1 MNNRFQ
7 RASLILGVEQ
17 IEKLNR
23 SRVAVFGIGG
33 VGGYTVEAL
42 VRTGVGHIT
51 IVDGDVVDETNIN
64 RQIVSTA
71 LNVGEAKTKVAKER
85 FLSIN
90 PDADITALQLFYNA
104 ETKDM
109 IDLSQFDY
117 VVDAIDTVASKV
129 ELISEAYALGIPVI
143 SCMGAGNKTDPTR
156 FKAADIYETNICPF
170 AKIMRRELKA
180 RGISRL
186 KVVFSTEQPVKPE
199 PDEKG
204 RAQIGSLASVVSVAG
219 MIMANEVI
227 MDLTKNK

>member
-17 IEKLNR
+17 IAKLNR

-71 LNVGEAKTKVAKER
+71 LNVGEPKTKVAKER

-90 PDADITALQLFYNA
+90 PDADIKALQLFYNA

-156 FKAADIYETNICPF
+156 FKAADIYETNICPL

>member
-156 FKAADIYETNICPF
+156 FKAADIYETNICPL

-227 MDLTKNK
+227 MDLTNNK

>member
-17 IEKLNR
+17 IEKMNR

-156 FKAADIYETNICPF
+156 FKAADIYETNICPL

-227 MDLTKNK
+227 MDLTNNK

>member
-156 FKAADIYETNICPF
+156 FKAADIYETNICPL

-180 RGISRL
+180 RDISRL

>member
-17 IEKLNR
+17 IEKMNR

-156 FKAADIYETNICPF
+156 FKAA
-170 AKIMRRELKA
+170 
-180 RGISRL
+180 
-186 KVVFSTEQPVKPE
+186 
-199 PDEKG
+199 
-204 RAQIGSLASVVSVAG
+204 
-219 MIMANEVI
+219 
-227 MDLTKNK
+227 